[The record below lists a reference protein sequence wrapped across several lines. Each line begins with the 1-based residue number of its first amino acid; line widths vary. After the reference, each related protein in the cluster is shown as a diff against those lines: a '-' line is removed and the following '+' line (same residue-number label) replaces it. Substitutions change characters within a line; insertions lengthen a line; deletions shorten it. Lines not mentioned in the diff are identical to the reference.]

1 MSDVRTFL
9 KPYKKLIEKAL
20 KYNPGTHT
28 YEDVVNGISNQSMI
42 FWPGKESFIIT
53 ELNKFPQK
61 RSLHLFLSAG
71 NLDEL
76 GKMRPAIED
85 FASKAKCDFITI
97 AGRPGW
103 ERLGK
108 KFGYKAVWTYL
119 FKEIA

>member
-42 FWPGKESFIIT
+42 FWPGKDSFIIT

-61 RSLHLFLSAG
+61 RLSLIH
-71 NLDEL
+71 
-76 GKMRPAIED
+76 I
-85 FASKAKCDFITI
+85 
-97 AGRPGW
+97 
-103 ERLGK
+103 
-108 KFGYKAVWTYL
+108 
-119 FKEIA
+119 

>member
-9 KPYKKLIEKAL
+9 KTYKKLIEKAL

-42 FWPGKESFIIT
+42 FWPGKDSFIIT

-61 RSLHLFLSAG
+61 RALHIFLSAG

-103 ERLGK
+103 KRLGK
-108 KFGYKAVWTYL
+108 QFGYKAVWTYL